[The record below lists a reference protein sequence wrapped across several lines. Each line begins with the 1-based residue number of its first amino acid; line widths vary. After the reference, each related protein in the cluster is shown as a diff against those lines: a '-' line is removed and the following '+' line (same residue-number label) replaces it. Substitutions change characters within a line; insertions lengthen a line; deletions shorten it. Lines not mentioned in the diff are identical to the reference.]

1 MGVAQPRP
9 HLQPPPESGSPGPP
23 PMSTSLGCFTAMA
36 FWSTATI
43 RSQRPGREWPSP
55 HLSGGRRWRAGVW
68 LCHHAE
74 MSPTPRPAQGCWPQS
89 FSVQTKRQKGGES
102 ISPWGRGWTAGPGL
116 DSSAQGDTP

>member
-9 HLQPPPESGSPGPP
+9 RLQPPPESGSPGPP

-55 HLSGGRRWRAGVW
+55 HLNWGQEVEGWGV
-68 LCHHAE
+68 AV
-74 MSPTPRPAQGCWPQS
+74 SPCRDVTHP
-89 FSVQTKRQKGGES
+89 
-102 ISPWGRGWTAGPGL
+102 
-116 DSSAQGDTP
+116 